1 MRRLSWVLSIILLLV
16 PALPAGAFSFQDTI
30 GTRYEQAFGYLT
42 ERRVVQGFR
51 DGSGRPLA
59 LLNRAEALKVILTVF
74 PPHASRV
81 EWFRIHM
88 PPLPLFADVDQR
100 AWYAPFVEAAFQAG
114 VIQGYPDGLLR
125 PARPISVEEAI
136 VLLMRAAG
144 EETNAMGEAP
154 WYDTAVRRASERN
167 LFTEQLRLGT
177 AITRGQF
184 FDMVYRLS
192 VIREQEVAPDS
203 NNNAIV
209 RAPDALPFVTPPTP
223 VQDESI
229 RFASEK
235 PFAVTIPS
243 LGIEDLSV
251 LHPEDPFTHNG
262 ILVPLRNG
270 VGHLFSYPG
279 AGGKIL
285 IYGHSSGYPWDVSQF
300 TKIFRRVNELRPGDR
315 VYITYGGTLH
325 VYEVTREQRVR
336 ASDTTAFQG
345 EGEELI
351 LYTCWPPD
359 SIAERYLVFA
369 SPVQTL
375 ALR

>member
-1 MRRLSWVLSIILLLV
+1 MRRSSLVLFIILLLI
-16 PALPAGAFSFQDTI
+16 PAFPAGAFSFQDTI

-59 LLNRAEALKVILTVF
+59 LLNRAEALKVILTAF
-74 PPHASRV
+74 PQHASRV
-81 EWFRIHM
+81 EWFRMHM
-88 PPLPLFADVDQR
+88 PPLPLFPDVDQR
-100 AWYAPFVEAAFQAG
+100 AWYAPFVEAAFQAE
-114 VIQGYPDGLLR
+114 VIRGYPDGLLR
-125 PARPISVEEAI
+125 PARSLSVEEAI

-144 EETNAMGEAP
+144 NETNATSDAQ
-154 WYDTAVRRASERN
+154 WYDTAVRKASERN
-167 LFTEQLRLGT
+167 LFAEQLRLGI

-184 FDMVYRLS
+184 FDMVYRLR
-192 VIREQEVAPDS
+192 VTLEREVALFPDS
-203 NNNAIV
+203 SKNSI
-209 RAPDALPFVTPPTP
+209 VTPPTP
-223 VQDESI
+223 VRDESV

-262 ILVPLRNG
+262 ILAPLREG

-285 IYGHSSGYPWDVSQF
+285 VYGHSSGYPWDVSQF

-315 VYITYGGTLH
+315 VYVTYGGTLH

-369 SPVQTL
+369 SPIQTL